1 MGVDQISTT
10 FPPQSGSGFPELT
23 DLGRRVETLRIE
35 RGISK
40 QYLARHADISR
51 QQLWRVMTGKSE
63 LTTSLRGRLADA
75 LGVDADEFAP
85 RQSQS
90 LVASSVPKS
99 VTPLSADPDRYIA
112 DPNAIMRTL
121 ATMPTGDAGR
131 TIKRELLN
139 TLEDFAVARGVRLSG
154 AFFDLRRRILAG
166 EL

>member
-1 MGVDQISTT
+1 MGVDEISTT
-10 FPPQSGSGFPELT
+10 FPPQSRSGFPELT

-40 QYLARHADISR
+40 QHLARHADISR

-63 LTTSLRGRLADA
+63 LTASLRTRLADA
-75 LGVDADEFAP
+75 LGVDADDFAP
-85 RQSQS
+85 GRQSP
-90 LVASSVPKS
+90 VASSVPKS
-99 VTPLSADPDRYIA
+99 STPFSVDPDRYIA
-112 DPNAIMRTL
+112 DPNAIMRTS
-121 ATMPTGDAGR
+121 ATMPSGDAGR

-139 TLEDFAVARGVRLSG
+139 TLEDFAIARGVRLGG